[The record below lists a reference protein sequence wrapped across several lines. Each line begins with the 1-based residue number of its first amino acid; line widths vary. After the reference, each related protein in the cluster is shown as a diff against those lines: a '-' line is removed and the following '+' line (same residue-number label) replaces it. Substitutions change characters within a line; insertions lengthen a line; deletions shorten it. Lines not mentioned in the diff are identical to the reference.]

1 MTIDYTG
8 NSFSAKITPTG
19 TLVVNT
25 DGETYEY
32 RIWSKRGNREA
43 NAFVEDDR
51 VIVANA
57 KKEFLRLKV
66 KDDAFKNN
74 VRRLADAASR
84 EKKNAILE
92 EIFG

>member
-66 KDDAFKNN
+66 KDDEFKNN